1 MKFFKLFTP
10 LKIKNMVISNRII
23 MPAMHL
29 NLAEKGYIS
38 KRLTDFYVERAKGGV
53 GMIILGGCYVDQ
65 YAAGVPMMVSIE
77 NDDFIPKLTE
87 FTDVIHNT
95 RDDVKICC
103 QLYHSGRYTYHQ
115 MIGKAPIGPSEVYTR
130 YNKTTP
136 RAMTLE
142 DIRNEQQAFADAAL
156 RAKKAGFDSL
166 EICGN
171 AGYLMGQFLSPL
183 TNIRTDEYGGS
194 FENRVRFPVETV
206 KLIKSK
212 IGNDFVLGYRMSGD
226 DFVLGSLTYKDK
238 PSIAKKLEEAG
249 IDFINVTGG
258 WHETRVPQLTMD
270 VPEGCYTYLAENI
283 KNVVSIPIFSSNR
296 IVDPKMAEEILSARK
311 ADAVCIGRGLIADPY
326 WPSKAEK
333 GDLCDIMYCIGCNQ
347 GCFDNIFKIRPV
359 GCLRNVRAGKEAK
372 TKLKPL
378 TEKKNVMIIGS
389 GPAGLEAARIAKM
402 RGHNVTLFEK
412 DDKIGGLLNI
422 IWIPPGRNEFKRIIE
437 NYKYWIQQLGIN
449 LTLNTEVNI
458 ELIEKFNPDVI
469 LIATG
474 SKPVKPPIPGIDRE
488 YVYWA
493 NHVFTGTVPIGNNN
507 VIIGGGATGIEL
519 AIYLAKY
526 GRLSLEAFD
535 FLSFYKVLDP
545 EVAIHMLQKGNKK
558 VTVLEK
564 LPRLGSAIGKST
576 KWVLLGK
583 CQKLGVNLITNA
595 DITEI
600 GEKYVS
606 YRDPKGV
613 DQIINDVDAVY
624 YATGVESNDELYR
637 EIKQLKNII
646 VEKIGDVKAPATVLE
661 AIERAYKIANRI

>member
-1 MKFFKLFTP
+1 MKFFNLFTP
-10 LKIKNMVISNRII
+10 LKINNLVISNRVI

-77 NDDFIPKLTE
+77 SDDFIPKLTE
-87 FTDVIHNT
+87 FTDSIHNA

-103 QLYHSGRYTYHQ
+103 QLYHSGRYTYPQ

-130 YNKTTP
+130 YNKATP
-136 RAMTLE
+136 RAMTLD
-142 DIRNEQQAFADAAL
+142 DIKIEQQAFVDSAL
-156 RAKKAGFDSL
+156 RAKKAGFDSI

-171 AGYLMGQFLSPL
+171 SGYLMGQFLSPL
-183 TNIRTDEYGGS
+183 ANIRTDEYGGS
-194 FENRVRFPVETV
+194 FENRVRFPVETI

-226 DFVLGSLTYKDK
+226 DFVPGSLTYKDK
-238 PSIAKKLEEAG
+238 PSIAKKLEVAG
-249 IDFINVTGG
+249 IDYINVTGG
-258 WHETRVPQLTMD
+258 WHETRVPQITMD

-283 KNVVSIPIFSSNR
+283 KNAVSIPVFSSNR
-296 IVDPKMAEEILSARK
+296 IIDPKMAEEILSARK
-311 ADAVCIGRGLIADPY
+311 ADAVCVGRGLIADPY
-326 WPSKAEK
+326 WPLKAEK
-333 GDLCDIMYCIGCNQ
+333 GDLRDIMYCIGCNQ
-347 GCFDNIFKIRPV
+347 GCFDSIFRMRPV
-359 GCLRNVRAGKEAK
+359 GCLRNVRAGNEAK
-372 TKLKPL
+372 TKLEPI
-378 TEKKNVMIIGS
+378 TEEKKVMIIGS
-389 GPAGLEAARIAKM
+389 GPAGLEAARVARM
-402 RGHNVTLFEK
+402 RGHKVFVFEK

-437 NYKYWIQQLGIN
+437 NYRYWIQQLGIS
-449 LTLNTEVNI
+449 LFLNTEVNI
-458 ELIEKFNPDVI
+458 DVIKKFNPDVV

-474 SKPVKPPIPGIDRE
+474 SKPIKPPIPGIDRE
-488 YVYWA
+488 HVYWA
-493 NHVFTGTVPIGNNN
+493 NHVFTGDVPIGNNN

-519 AIYLAKY
+519 AIYLARF

-535 FLSFYKVLDP
+535 FLSFYETLEP
-545 EVAIHMLQKGNKK
+545 EVAIQMLQKGNKK

-583 CQKLGVNLITNA
+583 AQKLGVNMITNA
-595 DITEI
+595 NITEI
-600 GEKYVS
+600 GENYVS
-606 YRDPKGV
+606 YQDPKGV
-613 DQIINDVDAVY
+613 DQVINDVDAVY
-624 YATGVESNDELYR
+624 HATGVESNDELFR
-637 EIKQLKNII
+637 EIKQLNDIK
-646 VEKIGDVKAPATVLE
+646 VEKIGDAKAPATVLE